1 MSRRRLTLA
10 VIAAT
15 ATLGGGIAVPAS
27 AGTPPG
33 VRVIRDV
40 AYGPQAA
47 ERFDVYAPA
56 HAKNAPVVFMV
67 HGGGWRRGDKAADGV
82 VQNKVAR
89 WVPRGFVVIS
99 TNYPMLPDAQ
109 PLEQARSVGKALA
122 YAQRH
127 AARFGAGSSR
137 FVLMGH
143 SAGAHLVSLLA
154 AKPSLATAQGAKP
167 WLGTIALDSA
177 AYDVAAI
184 MQGPHFGLYDTA
196 FGDDGPAGWAE
207 VSPTTQLRSRIAPF
221 LGVCSSL
228 RSDSCPAAEAFV
240 AKARALGSRAAVL
253 PEPLRHGLINA
264 DLGLPGP
271 YTARVETFLR
281 SLAPA
286 LARLLPQG

>member
-1 MSRRRLTLA
+1 MLLT

-15 ATLGGGIAVPAS
+15 AALGAGGALPAAAAPD
-27 AGTPPG
+27 AGM
-33 VRVIRDV
+33 RVTRNV

-47 ERFDVYAPA
+47 ERFDVYAPP
-56 HAKNAPVVFMV
+56 HAKNAPVVLMV

-82 VQNKVAR
+82 VKNKVAR

-99 TNYPMLPDAQ
+99 TNYPMLPDAR
-109 PLEQARSVGKALA
+109 PLDQARYVGTALA
-122 YAQRH
+122 FAQRH
-127 AARFGAGSSR
+127 AARFGASSSR

-167 WLGTIALDSA
+167 WLGTVSLDSA
-177 AYDVAAI
+177 AYDVPAV
-184 MQGPHFGLYDTA
+184 MQGPHLGLYDTA
-196 FGDDGPAGWAE
+196 FGSDDPAGWVAA
-207 VSPTTQLRSRIAPF
+207 SPTLQLGARIAPF

-228 RSDSCPAAEAFV
+228 RADSCPATQAFV
-240 AKARALGSRAAVL
+240 AKARSFGSRATVL

-264 DLGLPGP
+264 DLGLPSP
-271 YTARVETFLR
+271 YTSRVEAFLR

-286 LARLLPQG
+286 LARLLRPS